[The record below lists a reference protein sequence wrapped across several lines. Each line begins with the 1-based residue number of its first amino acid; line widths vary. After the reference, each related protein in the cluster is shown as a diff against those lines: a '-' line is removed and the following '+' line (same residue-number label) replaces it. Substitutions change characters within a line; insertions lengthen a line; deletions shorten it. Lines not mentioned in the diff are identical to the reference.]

1 MQKID
6 KTQILST
13 NYKKWEE
20 NLEVKNLP
28 HPKYNSSKSQYYTDI
43 VMNLFYCQKGLCAYT
58 EVELCTSE
66 YFTTNCW
73 ENGRYKND
81 KPEFLG
87 QLEHFDE
94 SLKSKS
100 NDKQGQKDW
109 LWDNFFMVDSDIN
122 TKVKRQQTIDYILK
136 PDNENYNP
144 FKLLDYDLKRHR
156 FTANYANNNLSD
168 NDKDRIEK
176 MIKILGLNFAS
187 IVNKRKHLLED
198 VVNKHRLDIEVNAT
212 STGEF
217 PTAFQF
223 LINEFPP
230 K

>member
-6 KTQILST
+6 KTQILSKT
-13 NYKKWEE
+13 YKDWEQG
-20 NLEVKNLP
+20 LESEKKR
-28 HPKYNSSKSQYYTDI
+28 HPKYTSSKFRYYTDI

-58 EVELCTSE
+58 ETELCISE
-66 YFTTNCW
+66 YIAVDCW
-73 ENGRYKND
+73 NNGRYIND

-100 NDKQGQKDW
+100 NNTEGRKDW
-109 LWDNFFMVDSDIN
+109 LWDNFFMVVSDIN
-122 TKVKRQQTIDYILK
+122 TKVKRQQKVDYILK
-136 PDNENYNP
+136 PDNENYNT
-144 FKLLDYDLKRHR
+144 FEVLDYDLKQHR
-156 FTANYANNNLSD
+156 FTANYANHNLSD
-168 NDKDRIEK
+168 DDKTRIER
-176 MIKILGLNFAS
+176 MIKILGLNFAN
-187 IVNKRKHLLED
+187 IINKRKRLLED
-198 VVNKHRLDIEVNAT
+198 VINKRKLNIAVSAT

-223 LINEFPP
+223 LMKEL